1 MKIKFC
7 IVSALNRTSKEE
19 TEIKNIMYACNY
31 RLYKNKKG
39 ENDVRKKEIVIG
51 ISLTIILV
59 LLSALGVKKIM
70 EPTEKEK
77 QIAFL
82 KAHEKEMTEFIRSYS
97 SQDGKITFNWET
109 TAVNT
114 GIAFSQPVLIVKFDI
129 SDSSKPEYNNRG
141 YVLRVKTDLKKLNK
155 IRELMVLN
163 DPIYSNIQE
172 GIND

>member
-1 MKIKFC
+1 M
-7 IVSALNRTSKEE
+7 SQ
-19 TEIKNIMYACNY
+19 
-31 RLYKNKKG
+31 
-39 ENDVRKKEIVIG
+39 
-51 ISLTIILV
+51 
-59 LLSALGVKKIM
+59 
-70 EPTEKEK
+70 PTEKAR

-114 GIAFSQPVLIVKFDI
+114 GIAFSEPVLIVKLDI
-129 SDSSKPEYNNRG
+129 SDSSKSEYNNRG

>member
-1 MKIKFC
+1 MGKKKKWLIS
-7 IVSALNRTSKEE
+7 VS
-19 TEIKNIMYACNY
+19 
-31 RLYKNKKG
+31 
-39 ENDVRKKEIVIG
+39 IG
-51 ISLTIILV
+51 VLLV
-59 LLSALGVKKIM
+59 LLITIGVNRM
-70 EPTEKEK
+70 SQPTEKVR

-82 KAHEKEMTEFIRSYS
+82 KAHEKEITEYIKSYS

-114 GIAFSQPVLIVKFDI
+114 GIAFSEPVLIVKFDI
-129 SDSSKPEYNNRG
+129 RDSSKSEYNNRG
-141 YVLRVKTDLKKLNK
+141 CVLRVKTDLKKLNK

>member
-1 MKIKFC
+1 MIKKKWLVQ
-7 IVSALNRTSKEE
+7 VS
-19 TEIKNIMYACNY
+19 
-31 RLYKNKKG
+31 
-39 ENDVRKKEIVIG
+39 IG
-51 ISLTIILV
+51 ILLALFTTI
-59 LLSALGVKKIM
+59 GMKKINV
-70 EPTEKEK
+70 PTEKAR

-82 KAHEKEMTEFIRSYS
+82 KAHEKEITEYIKSFS
-97 SQDGKITFNWET
+97 SQDGKITFDWET

-114 GIAFSQPVLIVKFDI
+114 GIAFSKPVLIVKFDI
-129 SDSSKPEYNNRG
+129 SDSSKSEYNNRG

>member
-1 MKIKFC
+1 MKKWLIP
-7 IVSALNRTSKEE
+7 VS
-19 TEIKNIMYACNY
+19 
-31 RLYKNKKG
+31 
-39 ENDVRKKEIVIG
+39 IG
-51 ISLTIILV
+51 ILLMLVATI
-59 LLSALGVKKIM
+59 GVKKIS
-70 EPTEKEK
+70 EPTEKER
-77 QIAFL
+77 QITFL
-82 KAHEKEMTEFIRSYS
+82 KAHEKEITEYIKSYS

-114 GIAFSQPVLIVKFDI
+114 GIAFSEPVLIVKFDI
-129 SDSSKPEYNNRG
+129 RDSSKSEYNNRG

>member
-1 MKIKFC
+1 MIKKKWLVQ
-7 IVSALNRTSKEE
+7 VS
-19 TEIKNIMYACNY
+19 
-31 RLYKNKKG
+31 
-39 ENDVRKKEIVIG
+39 IG
-51 ISLTIILV
+51 ILLALFTTI
-59 LLSALGVKKIM
+59 GMKKINV
-70 EPTEKEK
+70 PTEKAR

-82 KAHEKEMTEFIRSYS
+82 KAHEKEITEYIKSFS
-97 SQDGKITFNWET
+97 SQDGKITFDWET

-114 GIAFSQPVLIVKFDI
+114 GIAFSEPVLIVKFDI
-129 SDSSKPEYNNRG
+129 SDSSKSEYNNRG